1 MLHRP
6 LVHRI
11 LMLLGLWFD
20 APGACCGQLFE
31 FCDDFS
37 KPRSAQRNPWNERI
51 ETERHDYT
59 QSAITV
65 GRGVTQVEGGYSY
78 YYKDTAEEIESAHTL
93 PELML
98 RFGLSEDIEFRVHW
112 NEAWVF
118 IDELPDR
125 IGAEDLRYSIKL
137 QMTRER
143 DGSPLPTS
151 ALELRGTAPTGGED
165 FTTRTAQFSFDYIYQ
180 WQLTERSTVAGS
192 TRFGTS
198 GFADFAL
205 LPDDPTQAFNV
216 MSQSAVYGQELTEQN
231 TMYVEW
237 FGIYSDG
244 LDDEFVVSVINAGI
258 DHYLTDNLVVDIRV
272 GKGLSD
278 DSDDF
283 FIGVGGGYRF

>member
-1 MLHRP
+1 MLRRAN
-6 LVHRI
+6 LHRI
-11 LMLLGLWFD
+11 LLLLGMWFE
-20 APGACCGQLFE
+20 APAVSCGQLFE

-37 KPRSAQRNPWNERI
+37 KSKSAQRNPWDERI

-65 GRGVTQVEGGYSY
+65 GRGVAQVEAGYSY
-78 YYKDTAEEIESAHTL
+78 YYKDNAAEIESAHTL
-93 PELML
+93 PEIML
-98 RFGLSEDIEFRVHW
+98 RYGLSEDIEFRVHW

-118 IDELPDR
+118 IEERPDR

-137 QMTRER
+137 QITREQEDSLR
-143 DGSPLPTS
+143 PTS
-151 ALELRGTAPTGGED
+151 ALELRGTAPTGGEE
-165 FTTRTAQFSFDYIYQ
+165 FTTGTAQFSFDYIYQ
-180 WQLTERSTVAGS
+180 WQLTERSTIAGS

-205 LPDDPTQAFNV
+205 LPEDPSQAFNA
-216 MSQSAVYGQELTEQN
+216 MSQSAVYGRELTEKN
-231 TMYVEW
+231 TAYVEW

-244 LDDEFVVSVINAGI
+244 LDDEFSVSVINVGV
-258 DHYLTDNLVVDIRV
+258 DHYFSNNLVVDIRV

-283 FIGVGGGYRF
+283 FSGIGGGFRF